1 MLTLLTLFA
10 PRSPFD
16 WLAKLFDALVLL
28 AVCAASVVVGVNV
41 EFPGLGVG
49 LGAGLGL
56 GAGPGLGVV
65 FGIEI
70 GFGIELKFEGLG
82 LEPHATNDN
91 TSRHT
96 AVILYDT
103 SPSRVK

>member
-1 MLTLLTLFA
+1 MLTLLTLLA
-10 PRSPFD
+10 PRLPLD
-16 WLAKLFDALVLL
+16 WLAKLFDALVLF

-41 EFPGLGVG
+41 GFPGGGVGLGLGLGVG
-49 LGAGLGL
+49 FGFEIRF
-56 GAGPGLGVV
+56 GV
-65 FGIEI
+65 
-70 GFGIELKFEGLG
+70 ELKFERLG

-103 SPSRVK
+103 SPSREK

>member
-10 PRSPFD
+10 PRLPFD
-16 WLAKLFDALVLL
+16 WFAKLFDALVLF

-41 EFPGLGVG
+41 GLPGLGVG

-56 GAGPGLGVV
+56 GAGPGLGVG
-65 FGIEI
+65 FGFEI
-70 GFGIELKFEGLG
+70 GFGVEFKFEGLG
-82 LEPHATNDN
+82 LDPHATNDN

-103 SPSRVK
+103 SPSREK